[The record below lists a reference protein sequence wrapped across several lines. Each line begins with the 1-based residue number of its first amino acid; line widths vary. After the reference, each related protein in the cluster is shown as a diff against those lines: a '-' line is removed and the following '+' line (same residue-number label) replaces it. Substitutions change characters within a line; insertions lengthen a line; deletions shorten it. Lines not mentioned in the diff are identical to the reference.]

1 MARGFAWRGWPT
13 LTSLVTAV
21 AAIAALGFTAQS
33 LRATRD
39 QIALTEQGQ
48 LTDRFGRAVEQLG
61 SEKVDVRLGGVHALE
76 RLAGDSER
84 DRPTVHKLLAA
95 FVREHAPL
103 GSCPA
108 EPDRARRPPT
118 DVQAA
123 LTVLAHRNPVTPP
136 EHLDLTRTCLAGAR
150 ITGGDLS
157 WALFDGANLTHADLE
172 ASRLD
177 HASFRD
183 ADLTHV
189 DLRRAHL
196 GGASFLNANLSHGLL
211 FGANLSESHLGGA
224 NLRRA
229 DLRHANL
236 RRASLLFAS
245 LPDARLVKADLTD
258 LDLSGADLT
267 GADLSGADLTGVDLG
282 RARTAPPS
290 VTPTR

>member
-118 DVQAA
+118 DVQGRADRA
-123 LTVLAHRNPVTPP
+123 RAP
-136 EHLDLTRTCLAGAR
+136 EPR
-150 ITGGDLS
+150 
-157 WALFDGANLTHADLE
+157 HAP
-172 ASRLD
+172 
-177 HASFRD
+177 
-183 ADLTHV
+183 
-189 DLRRAHL
+189 
-196 GGASFLNANLSHGLL
+196 GASGPHP
-211 FGANLSESHLGGA
+211 HLP
-224 NLRRA
+224 RRRQ
-229 DLRHANL
+229 DHR
-236 RRASLLFAS
+236 
-245 LPDARLVKADLTD
+245 
-258 LDLSGADLT
+258 G
-267 GADLSGADLTGVDLG
+267 
-282 RARTAPPS
+282 
-290 VTPTR
+290 